1 MPLLIFPESSQLN
14 VKFNGGGTILN
25 LPYYFYWSS
34 QVKQGVGETGCLRVI
49 IFVDVTNFA
58 TCRSKKSACPACP
71 FNFSPGSTKLCA
83 GKWRLPSRDASSPYD
98 CCTAL
103 VGGVS
108 GLQHHSA
115 WSLVHEIHL
124 FIFPYMSCLFLSCSH
139 TNRLILVLNTP
150 LIHTF
155 NLHIYLQLFTHIFLY
170 MFIFTHII
178 MCLCIYVCVCTYD
191 IYIYVYMCIYIY
203 MYLYMHTDRFTYYIY
218 IYTHTFAYVY
228 SNYCTIQRPYAY
240 FNLAHYIYH
249 LSVYLPCFFW
259 GHRQES
265 FCQICRWSLVSR
277 VVFAVALWL
286 SVSQQCSTSG
296 WPARGANVTW
306 HWQTLTDQIGGLTF
320 KT

>member
-1 MPLLIFPESSQLN
+1 MYI
-14 VKFNGGGTILN
+14 
-25 LPYYFYWSS
+25 
-34 QVKQGVGETGCLRVI
+34 C
-49 IFVDVTNFA
+49 
-58 TCRSKKSACPACP
+58 
-71 FNFSPGSTKLCA
+71 
-83 GKWRLPSRDASSPYD
+83 
-98 CCTAL
+98 
-103 VGGVS
+103 
-108 GLQHHSA
+108 
-115 WSLVHEIHL
+115 
-124 FIFPYMSCLFLSCSH
+124 
-139 TNRLILVLNTP
+139 
-150 LIHTF
+150 
-155 NLHIYLQLFTHIFLY
+155 
-170 MFIFTHII
+170 
-178 MCLCIYVCVCTYD
+178 MCVYVW
-191 IYIYVYMCIYIY
+191 YIYVYICVYIYICIYICIQID
-203 MYLYMHTDRFTYYIY
+203 LHTIY

-249 LSVYLPCFFW
+249 LSVYLPCFFG

>member
-34 QVKQGVGETGCLRVI
+34 QVKQGVGETGCLCVI

-98 CCTAL
+98 CCTAR

-155 NLHIYLQLFTHIFLY
+155 NLHIYLQLFTHKL
-170 MFIFTHII
+170 
-178 MCLCIYVCVCTYD
+178 
-191 IYIYVYMCIYIY
+191 
-203 MYLYMHTDRFTYYIY
+203 YIY
-218 IYTHTFAYVY
+218 IYFFYIHAY
-228 SNYCTIQRPYAY
+228 NYV
-240 FNLAHYIYH
+240 FMYI
-249 LSVYLPCFFW
+249 
-259 GHRQES
+259 
-265 FCQICRWSLVSR
+265 
-277 VVFAVALWL
+277 
-286 SVSQQCSTSG
+286 
-296 WPARGANVTW
+296 
-306 HWQTLTDQIGGLTF
+306 
-320 KT
+320 